1 MPKFFLFLIITLV
14 ASKVW
19 AADSAKIAVASN
31 ISQAISDI
39 THTFQQDTNIRTQLT
54 SGSSGN
60 FSRQI
65 IQGAPYSLF
74 LSADKKYVDLLREN
88 DIKIIEQILY
98 VRGRIGLFVSEN
110 SKLNKAKD
118 LKTVVNKLYYHG
130 NFNRLVIA
138 NPMHAPYGLAA
149 ELALQ
154 SAGLWVVEKHRL
166 LLAEN
171 AAQATQIAV
180 SGNVDLG
187 IISASHAHLQKVK
200 TLGQFFLIPEQW
212 HQPLQQYL
220 LVLEGV
226 NEAEMKLFKYL
237 QGRPAQLV
245 LKNYG
250 YIPALL
256 IEKGEAY
263 GLASP

>member
-1 MPKFFLFLIITLV
+1 MPKYFLLLIITLI
-14 ASKVW
+14 ASNVW
-19 AADSAKIAVASN
+19 AADSARIAVASN
-31 ISQAISDI
+31 MSQAISDI
-39 THTFQQDTNIRTQLT
+39 AQTFQQDTNIRTQLT

-60 FSRQI
+60 FARQI

-74 LSADKKYVDLLREN
+74 LSADKKYVDLLRVN
-88 DIKIIEQILY
+88 DIEIVEQIQY
-98 VRGRIGLFVSEN
+98 VRGRIGLFVSKTSEL
-110 SKLNKAKD
+110 SRAGD
-118 LKTVVNKLYYHG
+118 LKSVIKKLYHG

-149 ELALQ
+149 EQALQ
-154 SAGLWVVEKHRL
+154 SAGLWVIEKHRL

-187 IISASHAHLQKVK
+187 IISASHAHLQKVQ
-200 TLGQFFLIPEQW
+200 TRGQFFLIPEQW

-220 LVLEGV
+220 LVLEGA

-237 QGRPAQLV
+237 QSKQAQLL
-245 LKNYG
+245 LKIYG
-250 YIPALL
+250 YTPSLL
-256 IEKGEAY
+256 IEEGEAY

>member
-1 MPKFFLFLIITLV
+1 MLKYFLLLIIILI
-14 ASKVW
+14 ASNVW
-19 AADSAKIAVASN
+19 AADSARIAVASN
-31 ISQAISDI
+31 MS
-39 THTFQQDTNIRTQLT
+39 NIRTQLT

-60 FSRQI
+60 FARQI

-74 LSADKKYVDLLREN
+74 LSADKKYVDLLRAN
-88 DIKIIEQILY
+88 DIEIVEQIQY
-98 VRGRIGLFVSEN
+98 VRGRIGLFVSKTSEL
-110 SKLNKAKD
+110 SRASD
-118 LKTVVNKLYYHG
+118 LKSVIKKLYHG

-149 ELALQ
+149 EQALQ
-154 SAGLWVVEKHRL
+154 SAGLWVIEKHRL

-171 AAQATQIAV
+171 AAQATQITV

-187 IISASHAHLQKVK
+187 IISASHAHLQKVQ
-200 TLGQFFLIPEQW
+200 TRGQFFLIPEQW

-220 LVLEGV
+220 LVLEGA

-237 QGRPAQLV
+237 QSKQAQLL
-245 LKNYG
+245 LKIYG
-250 YIPALL
+250 YTPSLL
-256 IEKGEAY
+256 IEEGEAY